1 MANVVCI
8 NGKNPNGRLL
18 FLTSPDMSASNVS
31 ELVDVVSSTSLVDE
45 SSMIIVAS
53 YEISS
58 DHIGDIVL
66 VCVQG
71 APESDIDIV
80 RNAISGLSFVGG
92 AIVTNFGVQH
102 TSFTPDPPGVHDRL
116 TELV

>member
-1 MANVVCI
+1 MGTRIGAIIISALWGLDMANVVCI

-53 YEISS
+53 Y
-58 DHIGDIVL
+58 
-66 VCVQG
+66 
-71 APESDIDIV
+71 
-80 RNAISGLSFVGG
+80 
-92 AIVTNFGVQH
+92 
-102 TSFTPDPPGVHDRL
+102 
-116 TELV
+116 